1 MSLTLRIA
9 LIIVCVVACL
19 YVLRR
24 IRRAQMEIEDAIYW
38 ILVSFALV
46 IISIFPQIPDFLSR
60 SLGIRSPSNFVF
72 LSVIFVVIVKLF
84 SLSLEVSFLK
94 QKLKSTIQNVAI
106 RQKELEDAGKGEP
119 SDAKR
124 DS

>member
-60 SLGIRSPSNFVF
+60 LLGIRSPSNFVF

>member
-9 LIIVCVVACL
+9 LIVVCVVACI

-38 ILVSFALV
+38 IFVSTVLV

-60 SLGIRSPSNFVF
+60 LLGIQSPSNFVF
-72 LSVIFVVIVKLF
+72 LAVIFVVIVKLF
-84 SLSLEVSFLK
+84 SLSLEVSLLK
-94 QKLKSTIQNVAI
+94 QKLKSAIQNIAI
-106 RQKELEDAGKGEP
+106 REKEIDTLIREEK
-119 SDAKR
+119 SDAKEE
-124 DS
+124 

>member
-9 LIIVCVVACL
+9 LIVVSVLACA

-38 ILVSFALV
+38 IFASGALV
-46 IISIFPQIPDFLSR
+46 IISIFPQIPDFFSHL
-60 SLGIRSPSNFVF
+60 LGIQSPSNFVF

-84 SLSLEVSFLK
+84 SLSLEVSLLK

-106 RQKELEDAGKGEP
+106 RQKELEDAEKGETE
-119 SDAKR
+119 
-124 DS
+124 

>member
-60 SLGIRSPSNFVF
+60 LLGIRFVF

-106 RQKELEDAGKGEP
+106 RQKELEDAGKGGP

>member
-1 MSLTLRIA
+1 MSWTLRIC
-9 LIIVCVVACL
+9 LIVACVAACL

-38 ILVSFALV
+38 ILVSVALV
-46 IISIFPQIPDFLSR
+46 IISIFPQIPDFFSDL
-60 SLGIRSPSNFVF
+60 LGIRSPSNFVF
-72 LSVIFVVIVKLF
+72 LAVIFIVIVKLF

-106 RQKELEDAGKGEP
+106 RQKELEEAKQGGE